1 MQRIFQTYYQYV
13 YKPVLTMYLKTDS
26 TTRLDGFRLKIF
38 KEVFHPKFFF
48 SSGYFYDFL
57 KTTNLKD
64 KQFLEIGCGSG
75 ILSLLATRK
84 QALVTAV
91 DVDPKAVENTCLNFE
106 ANFKDKA
113 GRYRIIQSDV
123 FSKLEKETFDVIV
136 INPPYYF
143 KKVDVNTQLAWY
155 CGENGEYFTKLFSG
169 LKNFMDA
176 STKVYMILAENA
188 EIERIK
194 EMATLQGIHFTLA
207 DQRKIRFE
215 TSYIFQLK
223 AVH

>member
-1 MQRIFQTYYQYV
+1 MQGIFQTYYQYV

-26 TTRLDGFRLKIF
+26 TTRLDGFKLKVF

-57 KTTNLKD
+57 KSRDLKD
-64 KQFLEIGCGSG
+64 KLFLEIGCGSG

-91 DVDPKAVENTCLNFE
+91 DVDPKAVENTRQNFE
-106 ANFKDKA
+106 TNFNDKA

-123 FSKLEKETFDVIV
+123 FSKLEKETFDVIA

-143 KKVDVNTQLAWY
+143 KKVAVDTQLAWY
-155 CGENGEYFTKLFSG
+155 CGENGEYFTKLFSQ
-169 LKNFMDA
+169 LRDFMDA
-176 STKVYMILAENA
+176 STQVYMILAENA

-194 EMATLQGIHFTLA
+194 EMAMLHGIHFTLA
-207 DQRKIRFE
+207 DQRKIKFE
-215 TSYIFQLK
+215 VSYIFQLK
-223 AVH
+223 AVN